1 MEKTFRYAPQNVCS
15 RQMIITYDGD
25 TIVKVQTIGGCPGNT
40 QGVNKLVE
48 GKKIDEVISE
58 LKGIKC
64 PGSRTKDT
72 SCPDQLAL
80 ALSALKA
87 AENK

>member
-1 MEKTFRYAPQNVCS
+1 MEKTFHYHPQNVCS
-15 RQMIITYDGD
+15 REMIIVTEDD
-25 TIVKVQTIGGCPGNT
+25 IIRKVTTIGGCPGNT

-48 GKKIDEVISE
+48 GKKIDDVIAE

-64 PGSRTKDT
+64 PGSRTHVT

-80 ALSALKA
+80 ALEALKA
-87 AENK
+87 AAGK